1 MLTHPNT
8 LFAAAWVLTPLVAGG
23 FLLAMAWL
31 VRREDGPGR
40 EPAFLCVASCLAFG
54 AALLIFQRV

>member
-8 LFAAAWVLTPLVAGG
+8 LFAAAQVLTPLIAGG
-23 FLLAMAWL
+23 LFLSMACL
-31 VRREDGPGR
+31 VRLEDGPGR